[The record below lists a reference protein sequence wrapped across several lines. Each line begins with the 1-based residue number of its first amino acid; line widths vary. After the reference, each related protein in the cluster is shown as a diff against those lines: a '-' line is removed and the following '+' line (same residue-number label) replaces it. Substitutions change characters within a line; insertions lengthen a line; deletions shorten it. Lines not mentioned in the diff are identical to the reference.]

1 MKKYIKKIR
10 DSISL
15 KFLIIK
21 VINDELSDF
30 NKNFVKEMKR
40 QMKEELSSFLC
51 KFLGFL
57 ERLSAGLNGVDLVI
71 SLCYN
76 LFKKLS
82 DNQDLTKEIS
92 Q

>member
-10 DSISL
+10 NSISL

-40 QMKEELSSFLC
+40 
-51 KFLGFL
+51 
-57 ERLSAGLNGVDLVI
+57 
-71 SLCYN
+71 
-76 LFKKLS
+76 
-82 DNQDLTKEIS
+82 
-92 Q
+92 